1 VKLPPA
7 EPRDRER
14 FLAAVAEYVPLDRVV
29 ELYLFQPIRQGGVES
44 GVAVIAAAG
53 DAPAPTTD
61 PAKREAPTGE
71 PSIGDVA
78 GAETLVTAVPTSH
91 EVLSEPSDTAAP
103 ADSRDAP
110 TTADAP
116 PPSDDADGERE
127 PRYTVFTAHYRH
139 VLKGPE
145 RGRWEV
151 SVVAEADAPLA
162 TVSAVVRGVQRRA
175 GDVEP
180 PEYMTGDALR
190 DALGRRTAAEG
201 D

>member
-1 VKLPPA
+1 MTPLPV

-14 FLAAVAEYVPLDRVV
+14 FLAAVAEQVPVDRVV
-29 ELYLFQPIRQGGVES
+29 EVYLFQPIRQGGVES

-53 DAPAPTTD
+53 VETASLSEALAAPEPLPAALRPLPADQADGVLADVD
-61 PAKREAPTGE
+61 PA
-71 PSIGDVA
+71 
-78 GAETLVTAVPTSH
+78 
-91 EVLSEPSDTAAP
+91 
-103 ADSRDAP
+103 
-110 TTADAP
+110 
-116 PPSDDADGERE
+116 E

-162 TVSAVVRGVQRRA
+162 TVGAVVRGVQRRA

-180 PEYMTGDALR
+180 PEHITGDALR
-190 DALGRRTAAEG
+190 DALGQGPPAG
-201 D
+201 P